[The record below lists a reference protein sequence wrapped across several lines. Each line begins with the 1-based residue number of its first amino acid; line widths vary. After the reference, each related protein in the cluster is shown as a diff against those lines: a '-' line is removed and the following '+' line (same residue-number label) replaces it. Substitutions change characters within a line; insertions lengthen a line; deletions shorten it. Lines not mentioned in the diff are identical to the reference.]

1 MSRLPSAGS
10 PQPLMK
16 SDGLPCHRRLGRPLV
31 PGERLPVVDT
41 AYGRPLPA
49 EAGILEPKTAPRPHP
64 SRGAGGPLRR
74 AAGWVSCEPLVLLVE
89 QDELLAHLARQALAA
104 AGFSRLRSGRLEDDG
119 APYGGPHLVVVD
131 LAAPGACRRLPPRP
145 LRDRP
150 VTAGYLA
157 GRPLS
162 LLAHAAHGCVDL
174 LLELSLVAGRPR
186 LEPVEAAAGHDLT
199 RREADVLA
207 LLLAGSSDRGIAS
220 ELTVS
225 PATVRSH
232 ARSLLR
238 RLEAADRAELRR
250 RDRRL

>member
-89 QDELLAHLARQALAA
+89 QDEPWGPIIVRPAPRSAA
-104 AGFSRLRSGRLEDDG
+104 S
-119 APYGGPHLVVVD
+119 
-131 LAAPGACRRLPPRP
+131 
-145 LRDRP
+145 
-150 VTAGYLA
+150 
-157 GRPLS
+157 
-162 LLAHAAHGCVDL
+162 
-174 LLELSLVAGRPR
+174 
-186 LEPVEAAAGHDLT
+186 VEAG
-199 RREADVLA
+199 
-207 LLLAGSSDRGIAS
+207 
-220 ELTVS
+220 
-225 PATVRSH
+225 PP
-232 ARSLLR
+232 
-238 RLEAADRAELRR
+238 AADDEEGA
-250 RDRRL
+250 